1 MLTIVRSVD
10 RASQSVSQ
18 GKGHPS
24 PWLCIGALLSC
35 SVCRIRRLLRS
46 DANFLRAAG
55 FDRVA
60 TLSLNHW
67 CFVMLALPRGGLGIH
82 AGKSQEYLM
91 HGGRDNEARA
101 ERSITVMY
109 VTSMHMQ
116 ATLFEY
122 SQPCGQV
129 GLVAQPI
136 LARAVAIR
144 VGRS

>member
-1 MLTIVRSVD
+1 
-10 RASQSVSQ
+10 
-18 GKGHPS
+18 
-24 PWLCIGALLSC
+24 
-35 SVCRIRRLLRS
+35 
-46 DANFLRAAG
+46 
-55 FDRVA
+55 
-60 TLSLNHW
+60 
-67 CFVMLALPRGGLGIH
+67 MLALPRGGLGIH